1 MILIFIHLMVCPWE
15 GSVLKALKAY
25 SNRTEQFY
33 QYKKNVFIQKV
44 FSLDERS
51 GVLMCFCLLGNV
63 WAVSE
68 EFLYSLHGSNA
79 DQNPQ
84 GEQRCLTLLL
94 LKFSPKNVDSVF

>member
-1 MILIFIHLMVCPWE
+1 M
-15 GSVLKALKAY
+15 
-25 SNRTEQFY
+25 N
-33 QYKKNVFIQKV
+33 
-44 FSLDERS
+44 

-84 GEQRCLTLLL
+84 GEHRCLTVLL